1 VHRRYDDFPPFEVFR
16 VTRER
21 PNSEN
26 ELLRLAEVSLRE
38 RLPTD
43 WLLRRDR
50 VDRDGAF
57 DARLTLGPSEEET
70 ASLLVNAKLRVG
82 PRDVGQVIERW
93 RNASR
98 SEPEAAPLLVA
109 PYLSPRTRELLEGT
123 EVSYLDSTGN
133 VRVTLRRPAV
143 FIRTEGAQSDPWP
156 PDSTLRSLKGPAAAR
171 VVRAVIDFKPPYG
184 ISELAA
190 RSGSPL
196 ATTHRVIDLL
206 DREKLLERQK
216 RGPITS
222 VDWQGVLRRWITEYG
237 LFDSNRVRTYLE
249 PRGLDRL
256 LEQLRTSDLDYA
268 ITGSLAAARLEPV
281 APSRLGM
288 LFVEGGAD
296 EAAETLGLRPTD
308 EGANV
313 FVIEPF
319 DPVALDR
326 GAIEDGLKYAAVSQV
341 AADLAKSPG
350 RGPAEG
356 EALVRWM
363 SEHEDAWRT

>member
-1 VHRRYDDFPPFEVFR
+1 MA
-16 VTRER
+16 RER
-21 PNSEN
+21 ANSEK
-26 ELLRLAEVSLRE
+26 ELLRVAETSLRE
-38 RLPTD
+38 RLPVG

-50 VDRDGAF
+50 MAGDSAF
-57 DARLTLGPSEEET
+57 DAHLTLGPSEEES
-70 ASLLVNAKLRVG
+70 ASLLVDAKLRVG
-82 PRDVGQVIERW
+82 PRDVGRVLERW
-93 RNASR
+93 RGAAR

-109 PYLSPRTRELLEGT
+109 PYLSPRTRKLLDGT

-133 VRVTLRRPAV
+133 VRIELRRPAV
-143 FIRTEGAQSDPWP
+143 FIGTEGAQSDPWP

-190 RSGSPL
+190 RSGGPL

-206 DREKLLERQK
+206 DREGLLERKK

-222 VDWQGVLRRWITEYG
+222 VDWEGVLGRWITEYS

-256 LEQLRTSDLDYA
+256 LERLQTADLDYA
-268 ITGSLAAARLEPV
+268 ITGSLAAARIEPV
-281 APSRLGM
+281 APSRLAM
-288 LFVEGGAD
+288 LFVEGDAD
-296 EAAETLGLRPTD
+296 EAAQTLGLRPTD
-308 EGANV
+308 LGANV

-319 DPVALDR
+319 DRVALER
-326 GAIEDGLKYAAVSQV
+326 GPVEDGLRYAAVSQV

-350 RGPAEG
+350 RSPSEG

-363 SEHEDAWRT
+363 TKHEDAWRT

>member
-1 VHRRYDDFPPFEVFR
+1 LELFR
-16 VTRER
+16 VARER

-26 ELLRLAEVSLRE
+26 ELLRVAEVSLRD
-38 RLPTD
+38 RLPVG

-50 VDRDGAF
+50 MERDSAF
-57 DARLTLGPSEEET
+57 DARLTLGPSDKEA
-70 ASLLVNAKLRVG
+70 ASLLVDAKLRIG
-82 PRDVGQVIERW
+82 PRDVGRVLERW
-93 RNASR
+93 SEASR
-98 SEPEAAPLLVA
+98 SEPETAPLLVT

-123 EVSYLDSTGN
+123 DVSYVDSTGN
-133 VRVTLRRPAV
+133 VRIELRRPAV
-143 FIRTEGAQSDPWP
+143 FIRTEGAQNDPWP
-156 PDSTLRSLKGPAAAR
+156 PDSALRSLKGPAAAR

-206 DREKLLERQK
+206 DQEGLLERQK

-222 VDWQGVLRRWITEYG
+222 VDWEGVLGRWIREYG
-237 LFDSNRVRTYLE
+237 LADSNRVRTYLE

-256 LEQLRTSDLDYA
+256 LERLRTSDLDYA
-268 ITGSLAAARLEPV
+268 ITGSFAAARIDPV
-281 APSRLGM
+281 APSRLAM
-288 LFVEGGAD
+288 LFVDGDAD
-296 EAAETLGLRPTD
+296 EVAHTLGLRPT
-308 EGANV
+308 EVGANV
-313 FVIEPF
+313 LVIEPF
-319 DPVALDR
+319 DPVALER
-326 GAIEDGLKYAAVSQV
+326 GPIDAGLRYAAVSQV

-363 SEHEDAWRT
+363 TEHEDAWRT

>member
-1 VHRRYDDFPPFEVFR
+1 MA
-16 VTRER
+16 RER
-21 PNSEN
+21 PKSEN
-26 ELLRLAEVSLRE
+26 ELLRVAETSLRE
-38 RLPTD
+38 RLPAG

-50 VDRDGAF
+50 VARDSAF

-70 ASLLVNAKLRVG
+70 ASLLVDAKLRVG
-82 PRDVGQVIERW
+82 PRDVGRVLERW
-93 RNASR
+93 SEASR
-98 SEPEAAPLLVA
+98 SEPASAPLLVT
-109 PYLSPRTRELLEGT
+109 PYLSPRTRDLLEGI

-133 VRVTLRRPAV
+133 VRIELRRPAV

-156 PDSTLRSLKGPAAAR
+156 PASTLRSLKGPAAAR

-184 ISELAA
+184 ISELAG

-196 ATTHRVIDLL
+196 ATTYRVIDLL
-206 DREKLLERQK
+206 DREGLLERER

-222 VDWQGVLRRWITEYG
+222 VDWEGVLGRWITEYG

-256 LEQLRTSDLDYA
+256 LERLQTSDLNYA
-268 ITGSLAAARLEPV
+268 ITGSLAAARIEPV
-281 APSRLGM
+281 APSRLAM

-308 EGANV
+308 AGANV

-319 DPVALDR
+319 DPVALER
-326 GAIEDGLKYAAVSQV
+326 GPVADGLRYAAVSQV

-350 RGPAEG
+350 RGPSEG

-363 SEHEDAWRT
+363 TGHEDAWRT